1 MRHFGL
7 IGYPLSHSF
16 SKRYFSEKFQKEHI
30 ADCVYE
36 NYPLPSIR
44 LFPQLIEKE
53 HVVGLNVTIPHKESV
68 IPYLD
73 YLDPAAEK
81 VAAVNCIHFKDKKS
95 TGFNTDIIGF
105 RHSLKPVLQAHHRH
119 ALILGT
125 GGASKAVAFV
135 LSDLNISF
143 QYVSRHKKENHF
155 TYADLNED
163 IIRRHTLI
171 INTTPLG
178 TSPDVNKCPDIPYRF
193 LSNEH
198 LLYDLIYN
206 PPETL
211 FLQKGKER
219 GAVIKNGYGMLQL
232 QAEASWEIWNR

>member
-7 IGYPLSHSF
+7 IGFPLSHSF
-16 SKRYFSEKFQKEHI
+16 SKKYFSEKFEREHI

-36 NYPLPSIR
+36 NYLLASIQ
-44 LFPQLIEKE
+44 LLPQLIQKDNPE
-53 HVVGLNVTIPHKESV
+53 GLNVTIPYKESV
-68 IPYLD
+68 ISYLD

-81 VAAVNCIHFKDKKS
+81 IAAVNCIHFKNRKL

-105 RHSLKPVLQAHHRH
+105 ERSLKPLLQPHHKN

-125 GGASKAVAFV
+125 GGASKAVGYV
-135 LSDLNISF
+135 LSKLNISF
-143 QYVSRHKKENHF
+143 HYVSRNKKEDHF
-155 TYADLNED
+155 TYDDLNEE
-163 IIRRHTLI
+163 IIHQHTLI

-178 TSPDVNKCPDIPYRF
+178 TSPDVHHCPDIPYRF
-193 LSNEH
+193 LGKAH

-206 PPETL
+206 PAETL
-211 FLQKGKER
+211 FLQKGKQQ
-219 GAVIKNGYGMLQL
+219 GAMIKNGYEMLVL

>member
-1 MRHFGL
+1 MRYFGL

-16 SKRYFSEKFQKEHI
+16 SKKYFSEKFEREHI
-30 ADCVYE
+30 TDCIYE

-53 HVVGLNVTIPHKESV
+53 HVEGLNVTIPHKESV

-81 VAAVNCIHFKDKKS
+81 IAAVNCIHFKDEKS

-105 RHSLKPVLQAHHRH
+105 RRSLKPALQAHHRH

-143 QYVSRHKKENHF
+143 QFVSRHKKENHF
-155 TYADLNED
+155 TYADLNEN

-178 TSPDVNKCPDIPYRF
+178 TSPDVNNCPDIPYRF
-193 LSNEH
+193 LSEEH

-219 GAVIKNGYGMLQL
+219 GAVIKNGYEMLQL

>member
-53 HVVGLNVTIPHKESV
+53 HVEGLNVTIPHKESV

-105 RHSLKPVLQAHHRH
+105 KRSLKPVLQAHHRY

-163 IIRRHTLI
+163 IIRQHTLI

-219 GAVIKNGYGMLQL
+219 GAVIKNGYEMLQL